1 VQVPTARARAYQ
13 DRPSTVGVVATVEEL
28 FRGEFDNLMKL
39 DSFAG
44 VASGDGSEPVLVPA
58 RVYFAFDVHATFL
71 SYHVPEELSSLE
83 HLKALIHNARRFLES
98 QQHSGV
104 QAGQS
109 HPEWDPIGTWSQDL
123 PFTGRVIL
131 YVEAAID
138 DASRR
143 QLTEFA
149 TSQGLHVQFRDKRYE
164 EFMNAHER
172 PAGFISHDSRDKP
185 YVEQL
190 AGKLRSV
197 LCPVWYDAYSLKP
210 GDSLTQKI
218 NAGLRDSKR
227 CVVVLSPNF
236 FSNTGWGQGEFNAIM
251 NRQFAEGGNIL
262 IPIWHNVTRDE
273 VAEYSP
279 LVVDTVAINTNEGFD
294 EVFRKLHQALI
305 AP

>member
-1 VQVPTARARAYQ
+1 MAARAVPGTQR
-13 DRPSTVGVVATVEEL
+13 TVLFVATVAEL
-28 FRGEFDNLMKL
+28 FHGQFDNLLQL
-39 DSFAG
+39 DSFVGLARP
-44 VASGDGSEPVLVPA
+44 DGGKPELLPA
-58 RVYFAFDVHATFL
+58 RIYLAFDEHAAFL
-71 SYHVPEELSSLE
+71 SYHVRKELASVEDLQALLGHAHRLVES
-83 HLKALIHNARRFLES
+83 HLRSAMQF
-98 QQHSGV
+98 
-104 QAGQS
+104 GQS
-109 HPEWDPIGTWSQDL
+109 DPEWDPIGTWSQNL

-131 YVEAAID
+131 YVEAPVD
-138 DASRR
+138 DDCR
-143 QLTEFA
+143 QQLIEFA
-149 TSQGLHVQFRDKRYE
+149 TTQGLHVQFRDKRYE
-164 EFMNAHER
+164 DFMNKNER

-185 YVEQL
+185 YVEKL

-218 NAGLRDSKR
+218 SAGLRESKR

-273 VAEYSP
+273 VANYCP
-279 LVVDTVAINTNEGFD
+279 LIVDTVAINTNEGFD
-294 EVFRKLHQALI
+294 EVFRKLHQVLI